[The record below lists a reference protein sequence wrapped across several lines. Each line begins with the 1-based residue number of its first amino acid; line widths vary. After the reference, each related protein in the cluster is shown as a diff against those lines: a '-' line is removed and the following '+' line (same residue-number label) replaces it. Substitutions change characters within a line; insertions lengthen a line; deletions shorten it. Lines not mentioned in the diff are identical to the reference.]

1 MNMLNNV
8 IKKIT
13 PILKSLLIYVIILL
27 LAVSAFLIGRYYQKI
42 NTTPKTRE
50 ISNVFKRDIVIA
62 VDENNNLIII
72 EKSTGDYTVYQDS
85 IGKSIFTIYANKVL
99 SQGNSEK

>member
-1 MNMLNNV
+1 M
-8 IKKIT
+8 
-13 PILKSLLIYVIILL
+13 

>member
-1 MNMLNNV
+1 MLNNV

>member
-13 PILKSLLIYVIILL
+13 PILKSLLIYGIILL
-27 LAVSAFLIGRYYQKI
+27 LSVSSFLIGSYYQKI
-42 NTTPKTRE
+42 NTTPKIRE

-99 SQGNSEK
+99 SQGSSEK

>member
-8 IKKIT
+8 IKKLV
-13 PILKSLLIYVIILL
+13 PVLKSLLVYCIILL
-27 LAVSAFLIGRYYQKI
+27 LSVSAFLIGGYYQKI
-42 NTTPKTRE
+42 NASPKTRE
-50 ISNVFKRDIVIA
+50 ISNVFKQDIVIA

-85 IGKSIFTIYANKVL
+85 IGKSIFNVYANKVL
-99 SQGNSEK
+99 SRGNSEK

>member
-1 MNMLNNV
+1 MLNNV

-13 PILKSLLIYVIILL
+13 PILKSLLIYGIILL

>member
-13 PILKSLLIYVIILL
+13 PILKSLLIYGIILL